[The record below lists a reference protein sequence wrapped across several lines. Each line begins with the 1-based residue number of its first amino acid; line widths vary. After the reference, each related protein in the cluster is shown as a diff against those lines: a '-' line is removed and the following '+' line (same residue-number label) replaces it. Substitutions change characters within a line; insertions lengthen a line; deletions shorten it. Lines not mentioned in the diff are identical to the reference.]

1 VEPRNFS
8 ASDATKKREA
18 RRARQQ
24 SRRRAGALGDGSS
37 SPNDSNYTANNYAN
51 NHNANGKPRPNGRT
65 DGERILRPVD
75 GNNSGNSS
83 GAGGNGSNGSANNV
97 RPLTTKA
104 ERVRPV
110 NGNSRV
116 RRPTRAQQM
125 VWHLLRLLVAGIGLS
140 VIAGTLITFWTSQ
153 SKQNAAKAP
162 VVENLTPKDENRQDV
177 SGVVLR
183 TSAEPLEAKIR
194 QIAAKDRDLTL
205 YALALELDS
214 GTYFS
219 INGDKPVPAASTI
232 KTPLLIAFLQD
243 VDAGKI
249 RLDEQLE
256 ISKDVLVGEAGELQ
270 YLPVGTK
277 ISALETASKMI
288 IISDNTA
295 TNMILKRLGGA
306 QAVNQR
312 FKAWGLTSTS
322 VSNYLPDLEGTNLI
336 STRDLA
342 FLFAAVDQGKLLKPR
357 SRDRFMDIMRRPVTN
372 TLLPQG
378 IGPEA
383 RIVHKTGDIGM
394 AVGDGGLVEMPN
406 GKRYA
411 IAALVKRPNNDQR
424 ANELVRQVSKA
435 SYEYFSTM
443 GTGANAPM
451 IAPATPNPA
460 NSENT
465 PNNTPSNAAPN
476 SPNPGN
482 SPTPTNATTPNPT
495 TIPNTSPTAN
505 PTVVPAEIPNRNN
518 Q

>member
-1 VEPRNFS
+1 MEPRNLS

-18 RRARQQ
+18 RRTRQQ
-24 SRRRAGALGDGSS
+24 SRRRPTALGDARRGEGQEDRILRSVDGSS
-37 SPNDSNYTANNYAN
+37 SGGSSNLT
-51 NHNANGKPRPNGRT
+51 
-65 DGERILRPVD
+65 
-75 GNNSGNSS
+75 S
-83 GAGGNGSNGSANNV
+83 GSANNV
-97 RPLTTKA
+97 RPITPKA
-104 ERVRPV
+104 ERVSRPL
-110 NGNSRV
+110 NGSNTRV

-125 VWHLLRLLVAGIGLS
+125 LWQVLRLLVAGIGLS
-140 VIAGTLITFWTSQ
+140 VIAGTLITFWSSQ
-153 SKQNAAKAP
+153 AKQNTAKAP
-162 VVENLTPKDENRQDV
+162 IVEAVTPKEENRNDV

-194 QIAAKDRDLTL
+194 QIAAKDKDLTL
-205 YALALELDS
+205 HALAVELDS

-219 INGDKPVPAASTI
+219 INGDKPTSAASTI

-249 RLDEQLE
+249 RLDESLE
-256 ISKDVLVGEAGELQ
+256 ISKDVLVGESGELQ
-270 YLPVGTK
+270 FLPVGTK

-295 TNMILKRLGGA
+295 TNMIIKRLGGA
-306 QAVNQR
+306 QAVTQR
-312 FKAWGLTSTS
+312 FKSWGLTSTS
-322 VSNYLPDLEGTNLI
+322 VSNYLPDLEGTNLV

-342 FLFAAVDQGKLLKPR
+342 FLFAAIDQGKLLKPR

-411 IAALVKRPNNDQR
+411 IAVMVKRPNNDQR
-424 ANELVRQVSKA
+424 ANELVRQVSRA
-435 SYEYFSTM
+435 SYEYFIAM
-443 GTGANAPM
+443 GIGANAPM
-451 IAPATPNPA
+451 IAPATGLTPDG
-460 NSENT
+460 S
-465 PNNTPSNAAPN
+465 PNNMPNNAGPNNSNFPNTAPPTNTVPNNNPNSSPSVTPS
-476 SPNPGN
+476 
-482 SPTPTNATTPNPT
+482 
-495 TIPNTSPTAN
+495 AN
-505 PTVVPAEIPNRNN
+505 PTVVPAEIPNRPN

>member
-1 VEPRNFS
+1 MDGGFS
-8 ASDATKKREA
+8 TT
-18 RRARQQ
+18 
-24 SRRRAGALGDGSS
+24 GSTGTS
-37 SPNDSNYTANNYAN
+37 
-51 NHNANGKPRPNGRT
+51 
-65 DGERILRPVD
+65 
-75 GNNSGNSS
+75 
-83 GAGGNGSNGSANNV
+83 GSANNV
-97 RPLTTKA
+97 RPLTPKA
-104 ERVRPV
+104 ERVRPA
-110 NGNSRV
+110 NPNHRT
-116 RRPTRAQQM
+116 RRPTKVQQM

-153 SKQNAAKAP
+153 SKQNAVKAP
-162 VVENLTPKDENRQDV
+162 VVETLAPKEENRQDV
-177 SGVVLR
+177 SGVVVLR
-183 TSAEPLEAKIR
+183 TTADSLEAKIR
-194 QIAAKDRDLTL
+194 QIAAKDKDLTL
-205 YALALELDS
+205 HALGLELDS

-219 INGDKPVPAASTI
+219 INGDKPIPAASTI

-270 YLPVGTK
+270 FLPVGTK

-295 TNMILKRLGGA
+295 TNMIIKRLGGA
-306 QAVNQR
+306 QALNQR
-312 FKAWGLTSTS
+312 FKAWGLTGTS
-322 VSNYLPDLEGTNLI
+322 ISNYLPDLEGTNLI

-342 FLFAAVDQGKLLKPR
+342 FLFAAVDQGRLLKPR

-378 IGPEA
+378 IGAEA

-411 IAALVKRPNNDQR
+411 IAAIVKRPNNDQR

-451 IAPATPNPA
+451 IAPAAPAPASSDNQTNSTPANPLPSNSPAPNP
-460 NSENT
+460 ST
-465 PNNTPSNAAPN
+465 TPSTA
-476 SPNPGN
+476 
-482 SPTPTNATTPNPT
+482 
-495 TIPNTSPTAN
+495 PTAS

-518 Q
+518 PQ

>member
-1 VEPRNFS
+1 
-8 ASDATKKREA
+8 
-18 RRARQQ
+18 
-24 SRRRAGALGDGSS
+24 
-37 SPNDSNYTANNYAN
+37 
-51 NHNANGKPRPNGRT
+51 
-65 DGERILRPVD
+65 
-75 GNNSGNSS
+75 
-83 GAGGNGSNGSANNV
+83 
-97 RPLTTKA
+97 
-104 ERVRPV
+104 
-110 NGNSRV
+110 
-116 RRPTRAQQM
+116 
-125 VWHLLRLLVAGIGLS
+125 
-140 VIAGTLITFWTSQ
+140 
-153 SKQNAAKAP
+153 
-162 VVENLTPKDENRQDV
+162 
-177 SGVVLR
+177 
-183 TSAEPLEAKIR
+183 
-194 QIAAKDRDLTL
+194 
-205 YALALELDS
+205 
-214 GTYFS
+214 
-219 INGDKPVPAASTI
+219 
-232 KTPLLIAFLQD
+232 PLLIAFLQD

-378 IGPEA
+378 IGTEA

-495 TIPNTSPTAN
+495 TTPNSSPTAN